1 MPFNSHTPV
10 RTFTATV
17 KASWAR
23 ARAALW
29 IWLWEQDCVV
39 LDLPCVCRHFSQT
52 VPCVQNNL
60 LQICGCWKALSLL
73 QQFLTIAMQTLLLIS
88 DYTQL
93 LLQKANW
100 LKAYGTDSISSWL
113 LLIFLHARCP
123 PGRVCCPSPLTILPR
138 TVPVSSRWDT
148 PETPAA
154 PSARCH
160 LNNSIKSSEHWQ
172 PKGSLNLNRR
182 KLKEEPCQLTKPPQT
197 CSAFASSDF
206 GQTHTAKVEL

>member
-23 ARAALW
+23 AALW
-29 IWLWEQDCVV
+29 VWLWEQDCVV

-60 LQICGCWKALSLL
+60 LQIRGCWKALSLF

-123 PGRVCCPSPLTILPR
+123 PDRVCCPSPLTILPR
-138 TVPVSSRWDT
+138 TVHVSSRWDT
-148 PETPAA
+148 PRCLQLPLPAA
-154 PSARCH
+154 IWITALRVQST
-160 LNNSIKSSEHWQ
+160 
-172 PKGSLNLNRR
+172 GSQR
-182 KLKEEPCQLTKPPQT
+182 
-197 CSAFASSDF
+197 A
-206 GQTHTAKVEL
+206 H